1 MLLVLVHAR
10 FRNYLWCCRAT
21 ICPGNAIPEHRRAQ
35 LAQFYDEECRR
46 DRAVRAI
53 RGDADFDI
61 TVEAARL
68 NLHLLERVR
77 AARDVSNK
85 SVSPPSEPKPIQA
98 SLHYCML
105 PVCVVVSSLPVPG
118 EEIEPKE

>member
-1 MLLVLVHAR
+1 MAE
-10 FRNYLWCCRAT
+10 
-21 ICPGNAIPEHRRAQ
+21 GRRGQ
-35 LAQFYDEECRR
+35 LAQFYDEACRR
-46 DRAVRAI
+46 DWAERAI